1 MIQPI
6 QIIIIIFAVFA
17 LSRTYL
23 RLHDNK
29 ITKGEFILWTFVWI
43 SVVIVAFIPEVI
55 VALSDFFGLGRGL
68 DLAILT
74 SVILLLYLIF
84 KSYVRIEMIEQDLTE
99 LIRKLAL
106 EKAHQNKNQPDTARV
121 KHEPKNNPHNR

>member
-29 ITKGEFILWTFVWI
+29 ITKGEFALWTFVWI
-43 SVVIVAFIPEVI
+43 SVVIVAFIPQVI
-55 VALSDFFGLGRGL
+55 VTLSDFFGLGRGL
-68 DLAILT
+68 DLAIMT
-74 SVILLLYLIF
+74 SIILLLYLIF

-99 LIRKLAL
+99 LTRKLAL
-106 EKAHQNKNQPDTARV
+106 ETPKLNTIQKNITRGTRESKNQPHDR
-121 KHEPKNNPHNR
+121 

>member
-6 QIIIIIFAVFA
+6 QILIIIFATFA

-29 ITKGEFILWTFVWI
+29 ITKGEFVLWTFVWT
-43 SVVIVAFIPEVI
+43 SVVIVAFIPQVI
-55 VALSDFFGLGRGL
+55 VTLSDFFGLGRGM

-74 SVILLLYLIF
+74 STILLLYLIF
-84 KSYVRIEMIEQDLTE
+84 KAYVRIEMIEQDITE
-99 LIRKLAL
+99 LTRKLAL
-106 EKAHQNKNQPDTARV
+106 ETKHESKNQPHSR
-121 KHEPKNNPHNR
+121 